1 MQVFDIVLSQ
11 SDLTLIQSDIA
22 LSDSAATMTQ
32 ISLTIAA
39 DTCKLQSQSQ
49 RDEPRTSGW
58 TIRLLK
64 NALAERDAL

>member
-49 RDEPRTSGW
+49 RDELRERSAHDA
-58 TIRLLK
+58 IR
-64 NALAERDAL
+64 AEVSFLAQ